1 MMPAMV
7 AATPADTI
15 DQMSCSLD
23 VHLMDAWKQIERVML
38 YIIAVSARLCFAS
51 NRSAIAGGRRDPR
64 AGLDRNAADR

>member
-1 MMPAMV
+1 
-7 AATPADTI
+7 
-15 DQMSCSLD
+15 
-23 VHLMDAWKQIERVML
+23 MDDWKQIERVML